1 MVGQWVIYIYTYICN
16 MCNIY
21 IYIYIYIHIYIYIS
35 VLMTINIAHVFTV
48 LGHRDYI
55 IFILYLFILNV

>member
-1 MVGQWVIYIYTYICN
+1 
-16 MCNIY
+16 
-21 IYIYIYIHIYIYIS
+21 
-35 VLMTINIAHVFTV
+35 MTINIAHVFTV